1 MCEGLPEYFLL
12 PQILSLDYSDDWL
25 SFVGRNDAAIVEF
38 ILLNTPVIVFN
49 TSCLVMWVFKKIL
62 LCRSIF
68 DFWGIFW
75 SIWLIKQNLI
85 AVLFCRFTRLI
96 HCEVL
101 GSNKTLGCLSELLLL
116 FLLVFIPRRILVE
129 IKSSLA
135 RIYFHTW
142 VLYWDLSFRHL
153 VVSVVILEIVL
164 IESIC
169 LRLRKLVLNWW
180 CCWLNYHGVAEFIL
194 VAYRQILRL
203 NWGQILLTVVD
214 SAASYC
220 LRLDTLFVLRQIIQR
235 GDLFRS
241 YVVGAGSDSASLI

>member
-12 PQILSLDYSDDWL
+12 PQILSLDHSDDWL
-25 SFVGRNDAAIVEF
+25 SFVCGNDAAIVEF
-38 ILLNTPVIVFN
+38 IFLSTPVIVFDI
-49 TSCLVMWVFKKIL
+49 SCLIMWVFKKIL
-62 LCRSIF
+62 HRRPLF
-68 DFWGIFW
+68 DFWGIFL
-75 SIWLIKQNLI
+75 SIWLIKHYLI

-220 LRLDTLFVLRQIIQR
+220 LRLDTLFVIRQIIQR

-241 YVVGAGSDSASLI
+241 YVIGAGSDSSSLI